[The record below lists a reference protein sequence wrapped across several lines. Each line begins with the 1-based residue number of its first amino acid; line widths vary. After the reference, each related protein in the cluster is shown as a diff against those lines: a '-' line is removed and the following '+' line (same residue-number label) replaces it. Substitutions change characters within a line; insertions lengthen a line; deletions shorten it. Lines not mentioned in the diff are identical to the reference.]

1 MLFIDFKDGCSAQ
14 QLNVM
19 ETNVPVLK
27 SGQVLVKVA
36 AFGINRAD
44 TLQRQGR
51 YPAPAGESPILGLEM
66 AGEVFEVS
74 NSSEIGA
81 DNNLWQPGDQVFG
94 LVAGGAY
101 AQYVAVEASHLIRVP
116 KNITLTEAAG
126 LAEVFLTAFQSM
138 FEVADLQAKQKVL
151 IHAGA
156 SGVGLAAI
164 QLAKVKGCMVAVT
177 ASNDLKLQKCAEL
190 GADLLINYQQQDF
203 VECIKRS
210 WQGCDLV
217 IDFVAGDYLNRN
229 LQVLNM
235 DGSIVNLAMLSG
247 RFVKQLDMGLV
258 LGKRANI
265 MGSTLRSRSDNY
277 KQNLIVHFKQQFMH
291 MFDTAELL
299 PTIDTVFAADQV
311 AIAHQRIEDNDTMG
325 KLICCW

>member
-14 QLNVM
+14 ELNVM
-19 ETNVPVLK
+19 ETNMPVLK
-27 SGQVLVKVA
+27 PGQVLVKVA

-44 TLQRQGR
+44 TLQRQGK
-51 YPAPAGESPILGLEM
+51 YPAPAGESPVLGLEM
-66 AGEVFEVS
+66 AGEVFEVLS
-74 NSSEIGA
+74 SSEVGA
-81 DNNLWQPGDQVFG
+81 DNDSWQTGDQVFG

-116 KNITLTEAAG
+116 RNITLPEAAG

-138 FEVADLQAKQKVL
+138 FEVADLQGKQKVL

-177 ASNDLKLQKCAEL
+177 ASNDLKLRKCAEL

-203 VECIKRS
+203 VQCIKQS
-210 WQGCDLV
+210 WRGCDLV

-265 MGSTLRSRSDNY
+265 MGSTLRSRSDSY

-299 PTIDTVFAADQV
+299 PTIDTVYAADQV
-311 AIAHQRIEDNDTMG
+311 SIAHQRIEDNDTMG